1 MMSELVLKE
10 LEGKE
15 FFTIKMV
22 YSALIPIFQ
31 YSSVPSFHGSSINQ
45 ELLKNV

>member
-1 MMSELVLKE
+1 MVGELVLNQV
-10 LEGKE
+10 EGKE

-31 YSSVPSFHGSSINQ
+31 HPSVPSFHGSGINQ
-45 ELLKNV
+45 ELLKNP